1 MSTSAERRM
10 AEQLYHSGQALFEQ
24 GLYNEAL
31 RELRRAEDS
40 FRSLDSGGH
49 AFSHFLAN
57 GISGLANS
65 LALSGLC
72 CQRLGDYKS
81 AITCYETSLINAK
94 FEKKKP
100 FRAFLKKL
108 RQDMSFCYEKL
119 CEDISPVERDNLT
132 NREPEIDISFRF
144 PYSLPSDVIPFARLY
159 ELSPEQHKQY
169 EHFHKRARRKDAEI
183 RRQSQTID
191 DSAMKRMSIYV
202 WTILF
207 TIWSVYALI
216 AIEAFLHSK

>member
-1 MSTSAERRM
+1 MSTSDERRM
-10 AEQLYHSGQALFEQ
+10 AEQLYYAGQALFEQ

-31 RELRRAEDS
+31 RELLRAERA
-40 FRSLDSGGH
+40 FRALDSGGH
-49 AFSHFLAN
+49 AFSRFLEN

-65 LALSGLC
+65 LALSGLSY
-72 CQRLGDYKS
+72 QRLGDYKS

-100 FRAFLKKL
+100 FRAFLKTL
-108 RQDMSFCYEKL
+108 RQGLSFCYEKL
-119 CEDISPVERDNLT
+119 CEDISPEGRNNLI

-159 ELSPEQHKQY
+159 ELSPEQHKHY
-169 EHFHKRARRKDAEI
+169 ENFYKRSRRKDAEV
-183 RRQSQTID
+183 RRQSKTID
-191 DSAMKRMSIYV
+191 DSAMKRMSVYV

-207 TIWSVYALI
+207 TIWSVYALV
-216 AIEAFLHSK
+216 AIEAFLHAK